1 MVLDMSR
8 FGHWSGFAL
17 RASGPEGD
25 EGPLTLSRRAVV
37 VFCGGEVAAAEATP
51 TPNANI
57 RVNKCV
63 RICFHLFSYRRNGF
77 PAAPSHVPLPVKK
90 P

>member
-1 MVLDMSR
+1 MMVLDMSR

-25 EGPLTLSRRAVV
+25 EVMRGPLTLSRRAVV
-37 VFCGGEVAAAEATP
+37 VFCGREVAAAEATP

-63 RICFHLFSYRRNGF
+63 RICFHFLAYRRNGY
-77 PAAPSHVPLPVKK
+77 PAGGLSLAPP
-90 P
+90 